1 MSRIAILA
9 LCLLAVSASSFAWWN
24 ADWSWRKAVT
34 LDTTP
39 AGANIPTDLRDTPV
53 LLRLHMGNFTHFL
66 DLAQAG
72 ADISLVAGDDQTPL
86 AHHIEH
92 LDVVNELAFIW
103 VKLPTIKG
111 NAGPAPIGE
120 QEAADAPADGSN
132 KLYLY
137 FGNPKATQGG
147 PASATYGAG
156 TALVYHFDDVSGVP
170 GDRGPL
176 ALPPPSFTGQPN
188 PASLIGAGARFAGNG
203 QLKIADAPP
212 LTLNPASGWGFQTWV
227 KIDASQ
233 SNAFLLDRQS
243 GSQRLSLVLNGTA
256 AKLQYRAADGS
267 DHETTE
273 AALTP
278 AAWHHLAI
286 TSQNG
291 TFTLYLDGAA
301 VGNFTAPAEALAG
314 DLSVGAAL
322 DGSGGLTGDV
332 DELRVYNVAPTADAI
347 RFAAVTE
354 GVEVK
359 GLTYLADESADT
371 EGAGEAGGGHSSYFG
386 IILNQVF
393 GNDQAI
399 IEQAVI
405 GICAVMALI
414 AFAVMILKQVYLMRC
429 RAATARFLDAYEELG
444 VEGEGGLDSLYD
456 GGGAYAQ
463 SPVFR
468 IYRQGINEIRRRTQ
482 QGAAVQVNQRALV
495 AIRAALDAVMIRE
508 GQRLNAQM
516 VLLTIAISGGPFIG
530 LLGTVVGVMVTFA
543 AIAASGDVNIN
554 AIAPGMAAALL
565 ATTAGLAVAIP
576 SLFGYNYLGSK
587 VKELSADMHVFAD
600 EFLARIN
607 ELYGE

>member
-1 MSRIAILA
+1 MTRIALIA
-9 LCLLAVSASSFAWWN
+9 TCLLVASANSFAWWN
-24 ADWSWRKAVT
+24 ADWAYRKAVT

-39 AGANIPTDLRDTPV
+39 AGANIPSDLGDVPV
-53 LLRLHMGNFTHFL
+53 LLRLHTGNFTHFL
-66 DLAQAG
+66 DLAEGG
-72 ADISLVAGDDQTPL
+72 ADISLVAGDDKTPL
-86 AHHIEH
+86 SHHIEKI
-92 LDVVNELAFIW
+92 DVVNELAFIW
-103 VKLPTIKG
+103 VKLPQVKG
-111 NAGPAPIGE
+111 KSGPAPI
-120 QEAADAPADGSN
+120 AADGGDAPADGTN
-132 KLYLY
+132 KLYVY
-137 FGNPKATQGG
+137 FGNPKALANGT
-147 PASATYGAG
+147 AAATYGAN
-156 TALVYHFDDVSGVP
+156 TALVYHFDDAGGVP
-170 GDRGPL
+170 ADRSPS
-176 ALPPPSFTGQPN
+176 ALPAPSFTGQPN
-188 PASLIGAGARFAGNG
+188 PASLIGAGARFVGTS
-203 QLKIADAPP
+203 QLKIEDAPA
-212 LTLNPASGWGFQTWV
+212 LALNPATGWGFQIWV
-227 KIDASQ
+227 KIDAAQ
-233 SNAFLLDRQS
+233 TGAYLLDRQS
-243 GSQRLSLVLNGTA
+243 GSQRLSLLVNGTG
-256 AKLQYRAADGS
+256 AKLQYTSAAGAVA
-267 DHETTE
+267 ETAE

-278 AAWHHLAI
+278 AAWHHLAV

-291 TFTLYLDGAA
+291 AFTLYLDGAA
-301 VGNFTAPAEALAG
+301 VGNFTSAAEALAG
-314 DLSVGAAL
+314 PLSVGAAL
-322 DGSGGLTGDV
+322 DGSGGLVGDL
-332 DELRVYNVAPTADAI
+332 DELRVYNAAPSADAV

-359 GLTYLADESADT
+359 GITYLADEGVDS
-371 EGAGEAGGGHSSYFG
+371 EGAGEAGEGHSSYFG

-429 RAATARFLDAYEELG
+429 RAATGKFLDAYEELG
-444 VEGEGGLDSLYD
+444 GDGESGIDSLFERAD
-456 GGGAYAQ
+456 HFGQ
-463 SPVFR
+463 SPLFR
-468 IYRQGINEIRRRTQ
+468 IYRQGINEIRRRTVS
-482 QGAAVQVNQRALV
+482 GAAVQVNQRALV

-576 SLFGYNYLGSK
+576 ALFGYNYLGSK
-587 VKELSADMHVFAD
+587 VKELNADMHVFAD